1 MSEREKK
8 KKSQNKWVWS
18 KQEQTQNDDH
28 RRQTSVHLPEINHLL
43 KPMNILFPSC
53 VKIKPWEFSDQK
65 FQWSVSP
72 PDALHCVCGVI
83 RNSWWPMKNSRRL
96 STSTATWEGVYMAC
110 LAQVWPITGEK
121 VGYKEPSW
129 TEVWRKYR
137 GGKRRW
143 PPNPPSA

>member
-1 MSEREKK
+1 MSERGKK
-8 KKSQNKWVWS
+8 NPWINEFDQNKS
-18 KQEQTQNDDH
+18 KHRTMIIGDKSAADTQN
-28 RRQTSVHLPEINHLL
+28 LPEINHLL

-72 PDALHCVCGVI
+72 LMRSAVSVVSLGTADDP
-83 RNSWWPMKNSRRL
+83 WKNSRRL
-96 STSTATWEGVYMAC
+96 STSTATWEGVYM
-110 LAQVWPITGEK
+110 VWPITGEK
-121 VGYKEPSW
+121 LGYKEPSW